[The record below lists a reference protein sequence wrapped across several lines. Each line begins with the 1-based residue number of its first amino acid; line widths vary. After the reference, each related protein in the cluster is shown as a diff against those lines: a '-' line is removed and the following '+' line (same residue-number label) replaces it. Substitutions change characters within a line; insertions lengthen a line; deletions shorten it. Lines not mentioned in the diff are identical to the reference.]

1 MFGRKTMT
9 PPTPLMI
16 PPTSNS
22 RREPS
27 GIRPYPVAEPSPASI
42 HSAGMP
48 PSENV
53 VWKVIHISSKNGQS
67 PDPVRHHAVD
77 SVGRDMLLP
86 CISGAI
92 GFFEGAGDKSVLG
105 IRDDRFGGFSVAV
118 LELFAEPGGRGVYLV
133 GVGGPGGDDL
143 ANVLVVAQQPD
154 RQIARR
160 VACHQILVFPILWP
174 AGSGCFAL
182 CRRRS

>member
-27 GIRPYPVAEPSPASI
+27 GIRPVTQSPSHCTPASI

-53 VWKVIHISSKNGQS
+53 VWKVIHISSRKMGS
-67 PDPVRHHAVD
+67 PQIRVRHHAVD

-118 LELFAEPGGRGVYLV
+118 LELSRSRAAVASISSE
-133 GVGGPGGDDL
+133 L
-143 ANVLVVAQQPD
+143 AAREATISRMFLSSPSSL
-154 RQIARR
+154 IAR
-160 VACHQILVFPILWP
+160 
-174 AGSGCFAL
+174 
-182 CRRRS
+182 